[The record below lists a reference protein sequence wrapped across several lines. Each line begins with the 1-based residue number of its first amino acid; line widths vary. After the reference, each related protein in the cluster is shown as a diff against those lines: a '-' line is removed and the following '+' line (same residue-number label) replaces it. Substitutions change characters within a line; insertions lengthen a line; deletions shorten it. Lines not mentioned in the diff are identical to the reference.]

1 MSLSFTGI
9 YKLSDANQNYI
20 KVSQIAMAPRKVMV
34 KDPDSGEQLEQYQ
47 FLVAN
52 DVNLGHTLSG
62 EVTLDEDGVTEIED
76 SQRQGHDGKPVLWR
90 FEPLTLKLWNEMG
103 EAGTIS
109 GWDEMGSKIKDDAEL
124 LHFYRYEWLFPRLEW
139 WNETQEGAEPSAK
152 SEKPAESE
160 TPEPTE

>member
-20 KVSQIAMAPRKVMV
+20 KVPQIAMAPRKVMV

-52 DVNLGHTLSG
+52 DVNLGHTISG

-76 SQRQGHDGKPVLWR
+76 TQRQGHDGKPVLWR

-103 EAGTIS
+103 EAGAIN
-109 GWDEMGSKIKDDAEL
+109 GWDAQGSEIKDDAEL
-124 LHFYRYEWLFPRLEW
+124 MHFYRYEWLMPRLEW
-139 WNETQEGAEPSAK
+139 WQEHPEDPESPTK
-152 SEKPAESE
+152 SKKGTESE